1 MINWGFLMKESDDTE
16 HRISNLKHMIDS
28 VNEEDEEVNDDYEIE
43 EDSELID
50 YLNEDK
56 NNFDDL
62 EIDDE
67 YIYHPGD
74 EDSYNINAEEN
85 PIDEE
90 FIIKTPKIDDT
101 EESNENDEFTD
112 NLAMEIGDNFDTV
125 VNAKIGKTPLI
136 AIVSSVF
143 GIILIIASLFIFQS
157 RADRLVDNVVSGETN
172 FIFIMVLIVG
182 VLFLIYGL
190 FKIFNLKNPFS
201 NIMDSIEK
209 DMENTPEKEE
219 EKEKPSENTLPKSE
233 IPLDKDSYKIG
244 EFKMEKLTDSLTTT
258 APDFE
263 ELGEIPLSEPS
274 QKNKNKK
281 TEKESEKE
289 SKKEEVDTESIDE
302 IFAEVDDIDKN
313 K

>member
-1 MINWGFLMKESDDTE
+1 MKESDDTE

-28 VNEEDEEVNDDYEIE
+28 VNEEDEEINDDYEIE
-43 EDSELID
+43 EDSELIN

-56 NNFDDL
+56 NDFDDL

-74 EDSYNINAEEN
+74 EDSYNVNAEEN

-90 FIIKTPKIDDT
+90 FIIKTPKIDDN
-101 EESNENDEFTD
+101 EESNENDEYTD
-112 NLAMEIGDNFDTV
+112 NLAMEIGDNFDNV

-136 AIVSSVF
+136 AIVSSVL

-182 VLFLIYGL
+182 ALLLIYGL

-209 DMENTPEKEE
+209 DMENTPEKEK
-219 EKEKPSENTLPKSE
+219 EKEKPSENTIPKSE
-233 IPLDKDSYKIG
+233 IPLDKESYKIG

-274 QKNKNKK
+274 SKNKK
-281 TEKESEKE
+281 TEKESERE
-289 SKKEEVDTESIDE
+289 SEKEEVDTESIDE